1 MPEKHCHLGEGGR
14 IASDGGDWGGG
25 VLRWGTSSSVWAKQ
39 MIRLQTAP
47 APDRSIQV

>member
-14 IASDGGDWGGG
+14 IASDGGDGG
-25 VLRWGTSSSVWAKQ
+25 VLRRGTSSSVGAKHI
-39 MIRLQTAP
+39 IRLQTAP